1 MIRALVV
8 DDDPNVRFTARVALE
23 GAPPPEGEP
32 MEVVE
37 AEGGEEALRAI
48 ATERFDV
55 VLLDIMMPGL
65 DGLAVLESI
74 RRHDP
79 GRLAVVMLTARG
91 RESDVANA
99 YRLGADAY
107 LTKPFDV
114 DELAEVTVRMATATP
129 AEREKSRMRELERA
143 ELLLQLE
150 DRFGDVPLGDG
161 QDGA

>member
-1 MIRALVV
+1 MIRVLVV

-23 GAPPPEGEP
+23 GAPPPDGQP

-37 AEGGEEALRAI
+37 AGGGEEALRAI

-55 VLLDIMMPGL
+55 LVLDIMMPGL
-65 DGLAVLESI
+65 DGMAVLGSI
-74 RRHDP
+74 RRHDEALP
-79 GRLAVVMLTARG
+79 VIMLTARG
-91 RESDVANA
+91 RESDVAHA

-114 DELAEVTVRMATATP
+114 DELAELTVLLTTMSP
-129 AEREKSRMRELERA
+129 SERKQGRQRELERA

-150 DRFGDVPLGDG
+150 HRFGDLPLD
-161 QDGA
+161 